1 MTPCLLFLGSM
12 DTILPQIA
20 KSLKTNCP
28 HCGQSI
34 QLNNPKSVAA
44 VVLKCPQCQK
54 EIPISFVHPTDEPS
68 EEKTVLSSKVYKEF
82 TGHLLCEGKSYFLS
96 YGEHIVGRKSS
107 MPIGIPLETNDPY
120 MSRQHAYIKVTRLL
134 DGRVIT
140 TLRPALNKNKIL
152 INGLSLEGDDE
163 VTLLDNT
170 EIMMG
175 KTIVIFRNK

>member
-1 MTPCLLFLGSM
+1 
-12 DTILPQIA
+12 
-20 KSLKTNCP
+20 
-28 HCGQSI
+28 
-34 QLNNPKSVAA
+34 
-44 VVLKCPQCQK
+44 
-54 EIPISFVHPTDEPS
+54 
-68 EEKTVLSSKVYKEF
+68 
-82 TGHLLCEGKSYFLS
+82 
-96 YGEHIVGRKSS
+96 

-175 KTIVIFRNK
+175 KTIVIFRNKRQSTT